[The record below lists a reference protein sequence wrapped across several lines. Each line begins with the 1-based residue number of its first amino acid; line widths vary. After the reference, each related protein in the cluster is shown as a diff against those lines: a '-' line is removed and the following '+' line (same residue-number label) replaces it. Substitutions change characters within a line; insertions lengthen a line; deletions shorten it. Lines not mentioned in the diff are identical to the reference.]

1 MANLPLDGVRVVDFT
16 WAWAGPFSTLQLAH
30 LGAEVIR
37 IESAKRPC
45 VTRSIPP
52 FADNQ
57 PGPNRAGYFNQ
68 YNQGKRSLTLDVR
81 SAAGADVAKRLVK
94 VSDVV
99 VENFAAGV
107 MQRMGLGYDALRAV
121 KSDIIMV
128 SISGYGQA
136 GPYNGYIAYGPPAG
150 ALSGFFATTGY
161 EGMPPAEIGISY
173 ADPNAGV
180 WAANLVLSA
189 LLHRDATGEGQYVD
203 LSQWEAALMMMGEGL
218 MEHALND
225 RTPERI
231 GDHDP
236 QMSPHNTYKALGDQE
251 KWVGISVGTEKEWQ
265 ALCAV
270 MEQPGLADDPRF
282 STMALR
288 KQNEAAL
295 DEIITKW
302 TSTRDRWETTH
313 ALQRVGVAAYP
324 PLSNKDLAE
333 SEHLRERG
341 FFVALEH
348 PEVGTRIHAGMPWT
362 MSGTPTKVRAPG
374 PLRGADTDAILGD
387 LLGFSPAE
395 IEKLRA
401 EGVLT

>member
-16 WAWAGPFSTLQLAH
+16 WAWAGPFATLQLAH

-37 IESAKRPC
+37 LESAKRQC

-68 YNQGKRSLTLDVR
+68 YNQGKRSLTLDIR
-81 SAAGADVAKRLVK
+81 SPEGAEIVKRLVK

-107 MQRMGLGYDALRAV
+107 MPRMGLGYEALRAI
-121 KSDIIMV
+121 KSDIIML

-136 GPYNGYIAYGPPAG
+136 GPYSSYIAYGPPAG

-161 EGMPPAEIGISY
+161 EGLPPSEIGISY

-180 WAANLVLSA
+180 WGANLVLAA
-189 LLHRDATGEGQYVD
+189 LLHREATGEGQYVD

-218 MEHALND
+218 MDHALNG

-231 GDHDP
+231 GDHDA
-236 QMSPHNTYKALGDQE
+236 QMAPHNTYKALGDQE
-251 KWVGISVGTEKEWQ
+251 KWVGISVGSDDEWR
-265 ALCAV
+265 ALCEV
-270 MEQPGLADDPRF
+270 MGQAGLAGDPRF
-282 STMALR
+282 RTTALR
-288 KQNEAAL
+288 KENEAAL
-295 DEIITKW
+295 DEIITTW
-302 TSTRDRWETTH
+302 TSTRDRWETAR
-313 ALQRVGVAAYP
+313 ALQKAGVAAYP

-333 SEHLRERG
+333 NEHLRERG

-348 PEVGTRIHAGMPWT
+348 PEAGKRIHAGVPWT
-362 MSGTPTKVRAPG
+362 MSRTPTKVRSPAPV
-374 PLRGADTDAILGD
+374 RGADTDSILSE
-387 LLGFSPAE
+387 LLGYSPAE
-395 IEKLRA
+395 IERFRA
-401 EGVLT
+401 AGVLS